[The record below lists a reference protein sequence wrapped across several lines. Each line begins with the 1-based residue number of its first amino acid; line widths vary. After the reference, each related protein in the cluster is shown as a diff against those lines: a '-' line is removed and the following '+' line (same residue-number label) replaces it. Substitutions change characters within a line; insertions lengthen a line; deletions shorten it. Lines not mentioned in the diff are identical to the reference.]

1 MMTVKLIL
9 SYDGTKFNGSQ
20 IQPHTIT
27 VQGELEKALKI
38 LGITSKTN
46 FSGRTDKDVHATYQV
61 VSFIIP
67 SFWTNLIKLKN
78 KLNNLISD
86 FILIKSIKEVEDNFH
101 ARFSAKKRS
110 YRYLI
115 STKPLTPFTHNY
127 LTYKEHIDLD
137 LMIKASKLF
146 IGVYDFEYFSKKGS
160 EPISTIREIY
170 SIKIY
175 KYNNLVVINF
185 NANSYLRSQ
194 IRMIVEFLL
203 KISDKK
209 LTLEDLKN
217 QLNKKKLVS
226 WTLASANGLY
236 LSKINY

>member
-1 MMTVKLIL
+1 MNIKIVL

-20 IQPHTIT
+20 IQPKTTT
-27 VQGELEKALKI
+27 VQGELQKALKI
-38 LGITSKTN
+38 LGIHSKTD

-61 VSFIIP
+61 VSCTIP
-67 SFWTNLIKLKN
+67 SYWKDLTKLKD
-78 KLNNLISD
+78 KLNHLICK
-86 FILIKSIKEVEDNFH
+86 FIYIKSIKMVSDDFH

-110 YRYLI
+110 YRYII
-115 STKPLTPFTHNY
+115 STKPLTPFNY
-127 LTYKEHIDLD
+127 NYMYYKPHINIEL
-137 LMIKASKLF
+137 IKQASKILT
-146 IGVYDFEYFSKKGS
+146 GVYDFEYFSKKGS

-175 KYNNLVVINF
+175 RYKDMIIINF

-194 IRMIVEFLL
+194 IRMIVDFLL

-217 QLNKKKLVS
+217 QLHKKKLVS
-226 WTLASANGLY
+226 WTLASPNGLY